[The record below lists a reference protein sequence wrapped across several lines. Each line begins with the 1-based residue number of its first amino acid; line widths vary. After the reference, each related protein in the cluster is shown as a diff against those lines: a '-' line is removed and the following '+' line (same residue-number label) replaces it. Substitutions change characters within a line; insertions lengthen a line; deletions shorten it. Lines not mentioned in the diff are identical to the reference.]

1 MACNTSDSSMEK
13 WFMDIKDDQSASS
26 NKKPE
31 EE

>member
-1 MACNTSDSSMEK
+1 MEK

-31 EE
+31 EEWIVDVD